1 MLKHEVLYFIDWS
14 IKLPSDKKNGQI
26 NFMSLFY
33 IASIIFLIDNHKIS
47 SIQFSYQ

>member
-1 MLKHEVLYFIDWS
+1 MEIVVLKHEVLYF
-14 IKLPSDKKNGQI
+14 KKNGKI
-26 NFMSLFY
+26 NFMRSLFY